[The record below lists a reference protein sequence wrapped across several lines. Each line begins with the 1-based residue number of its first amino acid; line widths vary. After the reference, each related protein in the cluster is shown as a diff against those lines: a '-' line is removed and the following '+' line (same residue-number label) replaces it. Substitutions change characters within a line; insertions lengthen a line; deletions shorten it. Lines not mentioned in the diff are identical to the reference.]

1 MPNVPMPPA
10 AVLSLIRQG
19 CVIPAHPLA
28 LTEARR
34 LDERRQRALT
44 RYYCAAGSG
53 GVAVAVH
60 TTQFEIREPQF
71 DLLEPVL
78 TLAAEEANAYAGQT
92 GRTVALI
99 AGVVGNTEQAVRE
112 AQLARRLGYHAVL
125 LSLAA
130 LKQADNDT
138 LIRHCRAVAEVMPL
152 FGFYLQPA
160 VGGRILPF
168 EFWRRFA
175 EIENVIA
182 IKMAPFNRYQTID
195 VVRGVVE
202 SGRAGEIALYTGN
215 DDHIVLD
222 LLTPFTFPVNG
233 KPVQARIVGG
243 LLGQWA
249 VWTKRAVEMHIR
261 VQALVKSG
269 APVPQ
274 SLLDEANQLTDANSA
289 LFDVANGYAGCIAG
303 INEVLRRQGILAS
316 RACLSAKEDLS
327 CGQPA
332 EIDRVQAAYPHLTDD
347 DFVAAHLGEW
357 LA

>member
-1 MPNVPMPPA
+1 MSTAPMPPTD
-10 AVLSLIRQG
+10 VLSLIRQG

-28 LTEARR
+28 LTDERQ
-34 LDERRQRALT
+34 LDERHQRALT
-44 RYYCAAGSG
+44 RYYCAAGAG

-60 TTQFEIREPQF
+60 TTQFEIREPEF

-78 TLAAEEANAYAGQT
+78 ALAAEEASAYA
-92 GRTVALI
+92 RAARRPVALI

-112 AQLARRLGYHAVL
+112 AELAKGLGYHAAL

-130 LKQADNDT
+130 LKQADTDA
-138 LIRHCRAVAEVMPL
+138 LIRHCRAVAKVMPL

-168 EFWRRFA
+168 DFWRRFA

-202 SGRAGEIALYTGN
+202 SGRAGEVALYTGN
-215 DDHIVLD
+215 DDHILLD
-222 LLTPFTFPVNG
+222 LLTPFSFPVNG
-233 KPVQARIVGG
+233 RPVSARIVGG

-249 VWTKRAVEMHIR
+249 VWTKRAVEMHQR
-261 VQALVKSG
+261 AQALAQAG
-269 APVPQ
+269 AAVPQ

-289 LFDVANGYAGCIAG
+289 LFDVANNYAGCIAG

-316 RACLSAKEDLS
+316 RACLSTKEDLS
-327 CGQPA
+327 PGQAA
-332 EIDRVQAAYPHLTDD
+332 EIDRVQKAYPHLTDD
-347 DFVAAHLGEW
+347 DFVAAHLHEW

>member
-1 MPNVPMPPA
+1 MPNAPMPPTDILA
-10 AVLSLIRQG
+10 LIRRG

-28 LTEARR
+28 LTEDRR
-34 LDERRQRALT
+34 LDERHQRALT
-44 RYYCAAGSG
+44 RYYCAAGAG

-60 TTQFEIREPQF
+60 TTQFEIREPEF

-78 TLAAEEANAYAGQT
+78 SLAAEEVNAYTQRV
-92 GRTVALI
+92 GRPVALI

-112 AQLARRLGYHAVL
+112 AQMARRLGYHAAL

-130 LKQADNDT
+130 LKQADT
-138 LIRHCRAVAEVMPL
+138 EALIRHCRAVAEVMPL

-168 EFWRRFA
+168 DFWRRFA

-202 SGRAGEIALYTGN
+202 AGRVGEVALYTGN
-215 DDHIVLD
+215 DDHILLD
-222 LLTPFTFPVNG
+222 LLTPFTFSVDG

-249 VWTKRAVEMHIR
+249 VWTKRAVEMHAR
-261 VQALVKSG
+261 ARALVQSG

-274 SLLDEANQLTDANSA
+274 SLLEEANQLTDANSA
-289 LFDVANGYAGCIAG
+289 LFDVANNYAGCIAG

-316 RACLSAKEDLS
+316 RACLSEKEDLS
-327 CGQPA
+327 CGQAA
-332 EIDRVQAAYPHLTDD
+332 EIDRVQAAYPNLTDD
-347 DFVAAHLGEW
+347 DFVAAHLEEW